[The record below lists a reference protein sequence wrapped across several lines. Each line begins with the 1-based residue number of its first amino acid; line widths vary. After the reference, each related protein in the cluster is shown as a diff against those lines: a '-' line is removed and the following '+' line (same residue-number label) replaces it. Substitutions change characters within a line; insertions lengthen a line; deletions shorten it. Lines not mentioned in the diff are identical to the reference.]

1 MIFRRP
7 LLFLAAAL
15 ALTLAVRAQTPLGQ
29 PTLDESKVQ
38 MWCATIRYVYDDAGR
53 PELKETVNCA
63 SGNLAALAAS
73 IQPDSLKVY
82 SLLFVPVEEKTSAVS
97 VGKKDNAAR
106 LDALATA
113 IVRKLKSSPARRHD
127 PARMQRLAALEK
139 ALTDYAQHGTPPGE
153 VAAAMRPERADT
165 TLPNPAAP
173 GPAEAAETRATAER
187 LVAAAQPG
195 IQAPP
200 VVAEPAETAQDLLL
214 RFAAPVALVLSIL
227 ALVIF
232 AVQRISMARWSR
244 QQRRETLAAR
254 QAAQAAQAA
263 LATTETAVAD
273 TAARLQRAEALA
285 RQAIESAV
293 PTPAVPE
300 TLTEAQRREV
310 ERLVSQRV
318 DEELRWLRVQLPEL
332 VAQAVKK
339 DQES

>member
-15 ALTLAVRAQTPLGQ
+15 SLTATVRAQTPLGQ

-38 MWCATIRYVYDDAGR
+38 IWCATIRYVYDDAGR

-63 SGNLAALAAS
+63 SGTLAALAAS
-73 IQPDSLKVY
+73 IQPDSLRVY
-82 SLLFVPVEEKTSAVS
+82 SLLFVPVEEKTNAAA
-97 VGKKDNAAR
+97 VGKKDNATR
-106 LDALATA
+106 LDALAAA
-113 IVRKLKSSPARRHD
+113 IVRKLRASPARRHD
-127 PARMQRLAALEK
+127 PARMQRLTALEK
-139 ALTDYAQHGTPPGE
+139 ALTDYARHGTPPGA
-153 VAAAMRPERADT
+153 VDAAMRPEQADST
-165 TLPNPAAP
+165 QPNPAAP
-173 GPAEAAETRATAER
+173 GPAEAAEARASAER
-187 LVAAAQPG
+187 LVADAPLG
-195 IQAPP
+195 APP
-200 VVAEPAETAQDLLL
+200 VAAAEQPETTQDLLL

-273 TAARLQRAEALA
+273 TATRLQRAEALA
-285 RQAIESAV
+285 RQATESAE
-293 PTPAVPE
+293 PAAAPD

-339 DQES
+339 ETE